1 MRWMQAF
8 AQSDDG
14 AGPRKLSVSEAE
26 AIVARLQRIADLQAE
41 ALSVIEAAE
50 ETLDRSLQSCP
61 ALDERGDG
69 TLGRLRTQAS
79 AA

>member
-14 AGPRKLSVSEAE
+14 AGPTRLSVREAE
-26 AIVARLQRIADLQAE
+26 AIIARLQRIADLQAQ
-41 ALSVIEAAE
+41 ASSAIEAAE
-50 ETLDRSLQSCP
+50 ETLDHALQNCP
-61 ALDERGDG
+61 ALEERGDG
-69 TLGRLRTQAS
+69 TLGHLRRPNR